1 MHMMIKLLS
10 TLQYCI
16 KPSFVYDVIAGMF
29 PPVLDYHHGNI
40 LLQYGEFVLEN
51 ITLLIKVKESRNRPG
66 VAQMFQEV

>member
-16 KPSFVYDVIAGMF
+16 KPSTFVYDVIAAMF
-29 PPVLDYHHGNI
+29 HPVLDYQHGNI

-51 ITLLIKVKESRNRPG
+51 ITLLMNVQYKCKATSNFPCFV
-66 VAQMFQEV
+66 